1 VNKTLNWNDF
11 VDIKQLD
18 CLIRSHTILA
28 KICGRVSFEY
38 SNYLVKAYYSV
49 TRLITQ
55 AIENAYASLKDIQK
69 AQALAQAESVAD
81 KKNKSVPEPKKTDA
95 GGKGN
100 AAQKKFQMP
109 QTLEQWSLFEV
120 SEEIMTAWQHDLM
133 KKTGINQHTI
143 VEPYILFYYL
153 DMLSSMLSD
162 VGFSFYLFQIYNLQ
176 LLLVNCAIKFS
187 DPINTQLYS
196 LNSYVRLKLIN
207 LCTELNMIS
216 SINFHQQALATLI
229 LNSKQASGVQ
239 VTPEALN
246 MASAAI
252 NVNPS
257 IMLKLVQIDASE
269 VCYVREQL
277 YAQKQR
283 LSQIANEE
291 ALASSS
297 FASGIASSQKSSN
310 SERYY
315 SVANANAA
323 KRRAYNKHLLSVKIN
338 EIQKKTQQS
347 DFGVNDLKLPGE
359 QRKVNDSFAESLYKD
374 VWMQIADVL
383 IENGYFLTA
392 RDFIYESLNAC
403 VEFDDSYTM
412 SKIHYYL
419 GRIALYDCNFIEARN
434 YASSAQKLGIDEMFW
449 FKCVRLLV
457 DSYKFDRQDK
467 EAYDKSVKL
476 LKKALELVENERERR
491 KNKSD
496 TLAYI
501 YSMLNYDL
509 AEISYD
515 GHLNDKFSE
524 SEMVRK
530 QSIGKRAQK
539 KNSMHPNLFKKLS
552 QVANMYQL
560 SIDTLLS
567 NGYKREAIR
576 ILKSHVGLL
585 IQFATDC
592 HNLDAKKD
600 YYLQA
605 FTVVNDASQ
614 IVNELWVEIVS
625 SMPTST
631 YLQQVSLPLQREMI
645 DVKLI
650 MSRLLTDML
659 EVHLNEV
666 LVFNE
671 KNMKKN
677 YLVKVIKFFFKS

>member
-1 VNKTLNWNDF
+1 M
-11 VDIKQLD
+11 
-18 CLIRSHTILA
+18 
-28 KICGRVSFEY
+28 
-38 SNYLVKAYYSV
+38 

-69 AQALAQAESVAD
+69 AQAQAQAENALND
-81 KKNKSVPEPKKTDA
+81 KKNKSVPEPKKTEA
-95 GGKGN
+95 GGGKGN

-120 SEEIMTAWQHDLM
+120 SEEILTAWQHELM

-153 DMLSSMLSD
+153 DMLSNMLSEL
-162 VGFSFYLFQIYNLQ
+162 GFSQYLFQIYNLQ
-176 LLLVNCAIKFS
+176 LLLVNCAIKFNDS
-187 DPINTQLYS
+187 MNFQLYS
-196 LNSYVRLKLIN
+196 MNSYVRLKLIN
-207 LCTELNMIS
+207 LCVELNMIS
-216 SINFHQQALATLI
+216 SINFHQQALANLI
-229 LNSKQASGVQ
+229 LSSKQPPGVA
-239 VTPEALN
+239 VTPESLN

-252 NVNPS
+252 TVNPS
-257 IMLKLVQIDASE
+257 LMLKLVQIDPNE
-269 VCYVREQL
+269 VCFVREQL

-283 LSQIANEE
+283 LSQLANEE

-297 FASGIASSQKSSN
+297 FASGTASSHKSSN

-315 SVANANAA
+315 SVANANA
-323 KRRAYNKHLLSVKIN
+323 KRRALNKHLLSVKIN

-359 QRKVNDSFAESLYKD
+359 QRKINDSFSDSLYKD
-374 VWMQIADVL
+374 VWMLIADVL
-383 IENGYFLTA
+383 IENGYFQTA

-403 VEFDDSYTM
+403 VEFDDTYTL
-412 SKIHYYL
+412 SKIQYFL
-419 GRIALYDCNFIEARN
+419 GCIALYDCNFVEARN

-449 FKCVRLLV
+449 FKCVRVLV
-457 DSYKFDRQDK
+457 DSYRLDRQDK

-476 LKKALELVENERERR
+476 LKKALELVEIEKDRR
-491 KNKSD
+491 KNKSHQ
-496 TLAYI
+496 LSYI
-501 YSMLNYDL
+501 YAMLNYDL

-515 GHLNDKFSE
+515 GHLNDKFND

-530 QSIGKRAQK
+530 QSIGKRVQK

-560 SIDTLLS
+560 SVDTLLT
-567 NGYKREAIR
+567 NGYKREAST
-576 ILKSHVGLL
+576 ILKAHAKLL

-605 FTVVNDASQ
+605 YTVINDATQ
-614 IVNELWVEIVS
+614 IVNEMWIEIVS
-625 SMPTST
+625 TMPTST
-631 YLQQVSLPLQREMI
+631 FLQQVSLPLQREMI
-645 DVKLI
+645 DVKLE
-650 MSRLLTDML
+650 MSKLLTDML
-659 EVHLNEV
+659 EVYYNEV
-666 LVFNE
+666 FVLNE

-677 YLVKVIKFFFKS
+677 YLVKVIKFYLLFLES